1 MRKILVGIILSFICI
16 LSFSQERVNTNTSL
30 RFDQTTKALKKI
42 IGYNCFDGKWYHSEN
57 TFKYTVLEATQKFN
71 KLTVKT
77 LIYNERL
84 YYVLIRNFD
93 EYAQRYP
100 SLGFGGGSYINYDVL
115 FFFTAPEFEQ
125 IFQLNKTAKFIY
137 SFRKLEIA
145 NILKRSNLSDISID
159 VLDVDKNK
167 KETPMIIRIADDGMM
182 IRFLLPD
189 QTLDEKNEIL
199 KSKYFEISLKKFYD
213 WLKPI
218 TPQGIKDNM

>member
-1 MRKILVGIILSFICI
+1 MRKILVGIILSLVCI
-16 LSFSQERVNTNTSL
+16 LSFCQERIDTNTSL
-30 RFDQTTKALKKI
+30 HFSKTTKTLNTI
-42 IGYNCFDGKWYHSEN
+42 IGYNHYNKKWYNEKNEIPHS
-57 TFKYTVLEATQKFN
+57 YYSEAQKFK
-71 KLTVKT
+71 KLTVKSLT
-77 LIYNERL
+77 YNDTL

-93 EYAQRYP
+93 EYAERYP
-100 SLGFGGGSYINYDVL
+100 SLGFGGGNYINYDIL

-125 IFQLNKTAKFIY
+125 IFQLNKTAKLIY
-137 SFRKLEIA
+137 SFRKFETA

-159 VLDVDKNK
+159 VLDVDKNR

-189 QTLDEKNEIL
+189 QTLDEKNDIL

-218 TPQGIKDNM
+218 TPQEIKCK